1 MKYSKEQLELM
12 VLMGLM
18 ILGVFVV
25 CFVLFIKPN
34 FTAIG
39 ANKADIEKVKSA
51 IDKERKIIK
60 LCSADSHRAEELRKQ
75 MEERENMLFHGLRVG
90 RLTEFFDT
98 IRKKEKFY
106 IKYKIGLE
114 KTKEVYQDKYYELFN
129 EFTVLSCNYHLFGKF
144 ISALETANPGIRIAE
159 LEISKTDSDTGQEGL
174 VDAKFELRLV
184 GFKEENPGEQDEW
197 THQSKIEFNIGVK
210 RNPFEPPGLGLLY
223 DPGERFKRELASLVV
238 TGTLRNALLI
248 KEKRSEDTSAEV
260 VAKGGIIRQ
269 LSEEVRL
276 IDFSGYDYLRVERVR
291 DGKIFKMVLVNIGER
306 RGEVKEIIE
315 EKK

>member
-34 FTAIG
+34 FNAIG
-39 ANKADIEKVKSA
+39 AYKADIEKVKSA

-60 LCSADSHRAEELRKQ
+60 LCSADSHKAEELRKQ
-75 MEERENMLFHGLRVG
+75 MEERERMLFHGLRVG

-98 IRKKEKFY
+98 IRKNEKFY
-106 IKYKIGLE
+106 IKYKIDLE
-114 KTKEVYQDKYYELFN
+114 KVKEVYQDKYYELFN
-129 EFTVLSCNYHLFGKF
+129 EFTILSCDYHLFGKF

-159 LEISKTDSDTGQEGL
+159 LELSGKDSDTGQEGL
-174 VDAKFELRLV
+174 IDAKFQLRLV
-184 GFKEENPGEQDEW
+184 GFKDENPTKEDEW

-210 RNPFEPPGLGLLY
+210 RNPFGPPGPGILY
-223 DPGERFKRELASLVV
+223 DPGEQFKRELASLVV

-248 KEKRSEDTSAEV
+248 KEKYREYASAEV
-260 VAKGGIIRQ
+260 VAKGGMIKQ

-291 DGKIFKMVLVNIGER
+291 DKKIFKIVLVNIGER